1 MRKNPLVSVIIP
13 VYNQESYVNKCL
25 KSIVNQT
32 YYNLQIIVVNDGS
45 TDNSMEIV
53 NKFKERDD
61 RITVV
66 SKENE
71 GLAFARRDGLSIAEG
86 EYIVFVDSDDY
97 LLFSAIQDLVELSEM
112 YQVDSVI
119 GNYYRKYGPFFKKAH
134 FEPTLP
140 VNEVIRGNNL
150 MDKYYI
156 SFFGQNIL
164 PVNVCIRI
172 YRKSVIDEAMQSEC
186 LYSKYCRQMGEDE
199 YFNVM
204 LFPYINSLY
213 VTDKMI
219 YVYRWGGMTSR
230 YNKNLSG
237 LFDFSDIRI
246 KLLDKYNYKKG
257 YNFLFIE
264 YKNILYSELLQRIQ
278 YLRQDKDT
286 LIEYI
291 RTELNNRYIVKRMKE
306 YYNGNCPDY
315 MRPLIEDDY
324 ESIYLRAVD
333 MSKANRWRFVLKE
346 VLSHVS
352 NILKI
357 FN

>member
-1 MRKNPLVSVIIP
+1 MEKSPLVSVIIP
-13 VYNQESYVNKCL
+13 VYNQESYVEKCL

-32 YYNLQIIVVNDGS
+32 YRNLQIIVVNDGS
-45 TDNSMEIV
+45 TDNSLIIL
-53 NKFKERDD
+53 NKYKEKDD
-61 RITVV
+61 RITIV
-66 SKENE
+66 SKRNE
-71 GLAFARRDGLSIAEG
+71 GLAFARRDGLMIAEG
-86 EYIVFVDSDDY
+86 EYVVFVDSDDY
-97 LLFSAIQDLVELSEM
+97 LLLSAIQDLVEISEK

-119 GNYYRKYGPFFKKAH
+119 GNYYRKFGLFLKKAH
-134 FEPTLP
+134 YEPSLP
-140 VNEVIRGNNL
+140 VNKVIRGKEL

-164 PVNVCIRI
+164 PVCVCIRI
-172 YRKSVIDEAMQSEC
+172 YRKSVIDEAMQNEC
-186 LYSKYCRQMGEDE
+186 LYNKCCRQMGEDE

-204 LFPYINSLY
+204 LFPYMKSLY

-306 YYNGNCPDY
+306 YYNGDCPDY